1 VDVQADATSRSRF
14 VLIPGWSCGP
24 GVWDRLLVDVGMMS
38 ATHVD
43 FRGVRRPAD
52 FSAAV
57 MTAMGD
63 EPLFLIGSSMGAM
76 LAIEVASRITG
87 HIRGLV
93 LVGGTPRFIS
103 DDPRRGWPTRLF
115 ERMKRKMNQDVSA
128 TVAGFQ
134 AGMFATGE
142 ESAADAFRHQRSC
155 HEGWTVD
162 ALLAGLD
169 YLIATDLT
177 ERLEAVACPVLWIH
191 GGADT
196 ICPPGAIAQV
206 PQRHHCHVMPN
217 AGHLPA
223 WTRSHEV
230 ASTMRSFFEND
241 A

>member
-1 VDVQADATSRSRF
+1 MNVMN
-14 VLIPGWSCGP
+14 
-24 GVWDRLLVDVGMMS
+24 RLVGRLANS
-38 ATHVD
+38 V
-43 FRGVRRPAD
+43 
-52 FSAAV
+52 
-57 MTAMGD
+57 
-63 EPLFLIGSSMGAM
+63 IAM
-76 LAIEVASRITG
+76 LAIEVAARIAG

-103 DDPRRGWPTRLF
+103 EDPRRGWPPRLF
-115 ERMKRKMNQDVSA
+115 ERMKRKMDQDVSA
-128 TVAGFQ
+128 AVAGFQ

-142 ESAADAFRHQRSC
+142 ELEAEAFRHQRSC
-155 HEGWTVD
+155 HEGWSVD

-206 PQRHHCHVMPN
+206 PRRHHCHVMPN

-223 WTRSHEV
+223 WTRS
-230 ASTMRSFFEND
+230 
-241 A
+241 

>member
-1 VDVQADATSRSRF
+1 MSSCASTCRSSLTVRRWAASRADTGRGENGH
-14 VLIPGWSCGP
+14 VVGPSCGQSDEP
-24 GVWDRLLVDVGMMS
+24 QP
-38 ATHVD
+38 
-43 FRGVRRPAD
+43 RPR
-52 FSAAV
+52 SAAV
-57 MTAMGD
+57 NVMNRLVGRLANSV
-63 EPLFLIGSSMGAM
+63 IAM
-76 LAIEVASRITG
+76 LAIEVAARIAG

-103 DDPRRGWPTRLF
+103 EDPRRGWPPRLF
-115 ERMKRKMNQDVSA
+115 ERMKRKMDQDVSA
-128 TVAGFQ
+128 AVAGFQ

-142 ESAADAFRHQRSC
+142 ELEAEAFRHQRSC
-155 HEGWTVD
+155 HEGWSVD

-206 PQRHHCHVMPN
+206 PRRHHCHVMPN

-223 WTRSHEV
+223 WTRSQEV
-230 ASTMRSFFEND
+230 ADTIRSFIEND